1 MTLAYGQE
9 KVWLQHAS
17 DDPQSVV
24 YFEDESLKSHRSQ
37 SQPKGASPRRKE
49 GRKEVAVAAV
59 VFLAACPSHRVERR
73 SLPSTIELANPIS
86 LKLELSLVN
95 VSLSQN
101 DSKGVKRRG
110 MRQKCRTPGKRAGA
124 PFGPSKKKKKI
135 GKSPVCDRRAIQTNE
150 SQMEARTHF
159 ISTAASARNGHT
171 RPGC

>member
-1 MTLAYGQE
+1 MRATTLSRRP
-9 KVWLQHAS
+9 LS
-17 DDPQSVV
+17 RL
-24 YFEDESLKSHRSQ
+24 FTLKTSRSSPIDHSRSQ
-37 SQPKGASPRRKE
+37 KERAHGGRKE

-110 MRQKCRTPGKRAGA
+110 TRQKCRTPGKRAGA
-124 PFGPSKKKKKI
+124 PFGPSKKKKI

>member
-59 VFLAACPSHRVERR
+59 FFLAACPSHRVERR
-73 SLPSTIELANPIS
+73 SLPSIIELANPIS

-110 MRQKCRTPGKRAGA
+110 RDRNVERQEKGQEP
-124 PFGPSKKKKKI
+124 PLGPQKKKKK
-135 GKSPVCDRRAIQTNE
+135 
-150 SQMEARTHF
+150 
-159 ISTAASARNGHT
+159 
-171 RPGC
+171 